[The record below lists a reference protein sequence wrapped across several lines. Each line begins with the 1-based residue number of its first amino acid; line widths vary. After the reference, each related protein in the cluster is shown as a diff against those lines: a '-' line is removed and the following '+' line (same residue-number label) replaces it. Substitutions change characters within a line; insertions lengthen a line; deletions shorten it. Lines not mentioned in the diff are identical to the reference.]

1 MFKNKNGEKDRR
13 RMVMNKNYQ
22 KELEELLLELD
33 NRGEVPTLLLHSC
46 CAPCSSYVLEYL
58 SSLFKITIYFYNP
71 NIFPHQ
77 EFIKRLEEQKRL
89 ISLLEPKYPINLV
102 EGEYE
107 IELYNEAIKGYE
119 HLNEGSERCFKCYE
133 LRLKKTA
140 ALAEKMGF
148 DYFGTTLSVSPY
160 KNAYKINEIGEIIER
175 NTGQRFLLSDFKK
188 NEGYKQSIVLS
199 KKFDLYRQD
208 YCGCRYSLQRKNLVN
223 RND

>member
-77 EFIKRLEEQKRL
+77 
-89 ISLLEPKYPINLV
+89 
-102 EGEYE
+102 
-107 IELYNEAIKGYE
+107 
-119 HLNEGSERCFKCYE
+119 
-133 LRLKKTA
+133 
-140 ALAEKMGF
+140 
-148 DYFGTTLSVSPY
+148 
-160 KNAYKINEIGEIIER
+160 
-175 NTGQRFLLSDFKK
+175 
-188 NEGYKQSIVLS
+188 
-199 KKFDLYRQD
+199 
-208 YCGCRYSLQRKNLVN
+208 
-223 RND
+223 